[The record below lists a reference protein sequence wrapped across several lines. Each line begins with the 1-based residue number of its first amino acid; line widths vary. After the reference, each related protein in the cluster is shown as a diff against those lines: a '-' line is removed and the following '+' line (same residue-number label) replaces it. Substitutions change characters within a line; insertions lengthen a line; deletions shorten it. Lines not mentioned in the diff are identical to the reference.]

1 MWMTRS
7 GWVNVPRFKEQKA
20 MKCDAGSPRHQGL
33 QNIHVYELQADPSR
47 RAPSGPDRSWT
58 VGAQRVSTASLAGC
72 LPPSRGSWVCIA
84 LVCVSCVAAG
94 LLITVVALAVGVC
107 KPPVACSSAWL
118 AFEGKCYYFSE
129 IEGNWTYSRSNCSAL
144 GASLAAVD
152 TQPEHDFMLR
162 YKGFRDHWIGLQR
175 EEDSQPWRWV
185 NGTEFNQWFQIGGG
199 GQCAYLKES
208 TTVSSSRCSM
218 ERHWI
223 CRRAL
228 K

>member
-1 MWMTRS
+1 MEKLADSAEQSQEKEMLPLCNGRPEPEGQMESEEIHHQEPRSMNGLPGSGATR
-7 GWVNVPRFKEQKA
+7 
-20 MKCDAGSPRHQGL
+20 
-33 QNIHVYELQADPSR
+33 
-47 RAPSGPDRSWT
+47 
-58 VGAQRVSTASLAGC
+58 
-72 LPPSRGSWVCIA
+72 RG
-84 LVCVSCVAAG
+84 G
-94 LLITVVALAVGVC
+94 DTVGVC

>member
-1 MWMTRS
+1 MEKLADSAEQSQEKEMLPLCNGRPEPEGQMESEEIHHQEPRSMNGLPGSGATRR
-7 GWVNVPRFKEQKA
+7 GG
-20 MKCDAGSPRHQGL
+20 D
-33 QNIHVYELQADPSR
+33 
-47 RAPSGPDRSWT
+47 T
-58 VGAQRVSTASLAGC
+58 AQRVSTASLAGC

>member
-58 VGAQRVSTASLAGC
+58 VG
-72 LPPSRGSWVCIA
+72 
-84 LVCVSCVAAG
+84 
-94 LLITVVALAVGVC
+94 VGVC